1 MLYGLI
7 DLDLIKEEKQKL
19 RVVSKTLRK
28 QAFKKYGMNAP
39 KIMAKYFKSWVK
51 TKKEVLVIAFYFPI
65 KTEVDPFP
73 LVHLLHGSNLRFCLP
88 IVRQRGHSLVFR
100 EWSED
105 SELITSSY
113 GAKVPA
119 KGVLLIPN
127 LIITPLLA
135 FDQFGS
141 RLGYGGGFYDRTI
154 GELRESSKVI
164 ALGLAFESQKTDSLI
179 PTESTDQKID
189 YVLTEKG
196 VKCFNNC

>member
-1 MLYGLI
+1 MT
-7 DLDLIKEEKQKL
+7 LIKEEKQKL
-19 RVVSKTLRK
+19 RVVSKGLRK
-28 QAFKKYGMNAP
+28 QAFERHGITASKM
-39 KIMAKYFKSWVK
+39 MAEHFKSWVK

-73 LVHLLHGSNLRFCLP
+73 LVHLLHGSDLRFCLP

-100 EWSED
+100 EWSGD

-119 KGVLLIPN
+119 KGILLIPD

-154 GELRESSKVI
+154 RHLRRNKKTRYM
-164 ALGLAFESQKTDSLI
+164 GLAFSEQKSYHELPSEEHDVPLDAI
-179 PTESTDQKID
+179 LTESGISN
-189 YVLTEKG
+189 
-196 VKCFNNC
+196 F

>member
-1 MLYGLI
+1 MICGLI
-7 DLDLIKEEKQKL
+7 DLTLINEKKQKL
-19 RVVSKTLRK
+19 RLVSKGLRK
-28 QAFKKYGMNAP
+28 KAFEKYGMNAP
-39 KIMAKYFKSWVK
+39 KMMAEYFKSWVK
-51 TKKEVLVIAFYFPI
+51 TKKEVLIIAFYFPI

-88 IVRQRGHSLVFR
+88 IVRQRAHSLVFR
-100 EWSED
+100 EWSVD

-119 KGVLLIPN
+119 QGVPLIPD

-135 FDQFGS
+135 FDHFGS

-154 GELRESSKVI
+154 GELRERGKVI
-164 ALGLAFESQKTDSLI
+164 ALGMAFESQKTDTVI
-179 PTESTDQKID
+179 PTESTDQKMD

-196 VKCFNNC
+196 VKSFNNC